1 MNLKSLLAIILL
13 TLGVSTAGAESTKL
27 IVHFFGS
34 ATCGECNQIKENLLK
49 PLVAENK
56 EKFEYIFHDIET
68 DSGLSTIL
76 SFEKQFKVKTS
87 SAQELFFPDTFLTG
101 FEDIMK
107 YGKKMITERLASGN
121 YGTIKIDS
129 SAGNLTEILKK
140 KAGDWGFLLGTL
152 VAGLADGINP
162 CAIATMVFLIS
173 FMATRKRSRLEIL
186 IIGLVYTATVYIT
199 YFAMGVGLK
208 SVLEGIKQYHTISLV
223 IRWAAAVAAALI
235 AVLSFKDAISFG
247 KTKKTDA
254 ITLQLPKQ
262 VKLRIHKIIS
272 GNLSGTSLVIG
283 AIVTG
288 FFVTLLEAICTGQ
301 MYVPFIVAMT
311 TKESM
316 KITGYL
322 YLAFYNFL
330 FVLPLLIVMVLA
342 YYGMKWNELA
352 KKTQNNMVKI
362 KIALGIVMTGLTI
375 YLINGIL

>member
-1 MNLKSLLAIILL
+1 MTFKYLPFILL
-13 TLGVSTAGAESTKL
+13 LSFFAFGTEKQESKL
-27 IVHFFGS
+27 VVHFFGS
-34 ATCGECNQIKENLLK
+34 ATCGECNQIKADLLK
-49 PLVAENK
+49 PLVSENK
-56 EKFEYIFHDIET
+56 QNFDYSFHDIET
-68 DSGLSTIL
+68 DSGLTTL
-76 SFEKQFKVKTS
+76 LAFEKQFKVSTS
-87 SAQELFFPDTFLTG
+87 SAQTLFLPDTYLTG
-101 FEDIMK
+101 FDDIMK
-107 YGKKMITERLASGN
+107 YGKGLITARIQSGN
-121 YGTIKIDS
+121 YTTITTDS
-129 SAGNLTEILKK
+129 SANLAEVLRQ
-140 KAGDWGFLLGTL
+140 KASDWGFLIGTL

-173 FMATRKRSRLEIL
+173 FMATRKRSRTEIL
-186 IIGLVYTATVYIT
+186 LIGLVYTATVFIT

-208 SVLEGIKQYHTISLV
+208 SVIEGFSHYHLISQI
-223 IRWAAAVAAALI
+223 IRWSAAGAAAIVS
-235 AVLSFKDAISFG
+235 VLSFRDAIIFN
-247 KTKKTDA
+247 KTKKTDTIA
-254 ITLQLPKQ
+254 LQLPKQ

-311 TKESM
+311 SQKAL

-322 YLAFYNFL
+322 YLGFYNFL

-362 KIALGIVMTGLTI
+362 KIALGIVMAGLTV

>member
-1 MNLKSLLAIILL
+1 MNLKSLIATILL
-13 TLGVSTAGAESTKL
+13 TLGVSTAEVQSTKL
-27 IVHFFGS
+27 NAHFFGS
-34 ATCGECNQIKENLLK
+34 ATCGECNQIKETLLK

-56 EKFEYIFHDIET
+56 EKFEYTFHDIET
-68 DSGLSTIL
+68 DSGLNTL
-76 SFEKQFKVKTS
+76 LAFEKQYNVKTS
-87 SAQELFFPDTFLTG
+87 SPQELFLPDTFLTG
-101 FEDIMK
+101 FDDIMK
-107 YGKKMITERLASGN
+107 YGKTMITARIASGN

-140 KAGDWGFLLGTL
+140 KASDWGFLMGTL
-152 VAGLADGINP
+152 IAGLADGINP

-173 FMATRKRSRLEIL
+173 FMATRKRSRAQIL
-186 IIGLVYTATVYIT
+186 TIGLVYTATVFFT

-208 SVLEGIKQYHTISLV
+208 SVLEGIKQYHTISLG

-235 AVLSFKDAISFG
+235 AVLSFKDAISYG
-247 KTKKTDA
+247 KTKNTDA

-272 GNLSGTSLVIG
+272 GNLSGTSLAIG
-283 AIVTG
+283 AIITG
-288 FFVTLLEAICTGQ
+288 FLVTLLEAICTGQ

-311 TKESM
+311 SDDSL

-362 KIALGIVMTGLTI
+362 KIVLGIVMVGLTI